1 MNIKKARADVAHIRQ
16 TTQFTCC
23 AASIASALRA
33 LGKNVTEDD
42 VNRVLGAQPMRGAS
56 WEQMLATVQYFGC
69 RGALVVPATPSMLK
83 SWTDRGNPA
92 VIAWNPED
100 RPWSHASVVFD
111 VVSRPDGI
119 LDVHIMDPNIPNPS
133 RTVRVMGE
141 DAFCQ
146 KWGEKMSD
154 TMILRRPAMLVSL
167 EVTPGGRQVVAS
179 ERTSGDREVTQV
191 GNLKAYWEYNSGSRR
206 EYVISDRSIEGNPII
221 GQIAW
226 NRKSNTWEVSQWLDN
241 NQERKR
247 SLGTLTASDARE
259 GVKLSLML
267 FQEKQQNLV
276 LASTI
281 PIPKLVKSPRPY
293 KNGADL
299 KKAWSEVVDMFMSK
313 DHEYDTDDQDVILR
327 DLGPFDAGYK
337 AGLARETSGGE
348 NMRVGGLF
356 LSLAKMNGHYEH
368 SLQEW
373 KLGYEAGLEQAVSD
387 EGHKVAKRTT
397 EVRGPKRDPNKIV
410 IPDDA
415 VRRTPRL
422 GPEAVTTRR
431 KTRFDDKT
439 VYDRKPKRRE
449 SYE

>member
-1 MNIKKARADVAHIRQ
+1 MSIKKARADVAHIRQ

-69 RGALVVPATPSMLK
+69 RGALVVPATPLMLK

-111 VVSRPDGI
+111 VVSRPDGV

-133 RTVRVMGE
+133 RTVRVMDE

-179 ERTSGDREVTQV
+179 
-191 GNLKAYWEYNSGSRR
+191 
-206 EYVISDRSIEGNPII
+206 
-221 GQIAW
+221 
-226 NRKSNTWEVSQWLDN
+226 
-241 NQERKR
+241 
-247 SLGTLTASDARE
+247 
-259 GVKLSLML
+259 
-267 FQEKQQNLV
+267 
-276 LASTI
+276 ST

-293 KNGADL
+293 KNEADL
-299 KKAWSEVVDMFMSK
+299 KKAWSEVVDMFMRD
-313 DHEYDTDDQDVILR
+313 DHEYDTDDQNVILR

-337 AGLARETSGGE
+337 AGLAGETSGGE

-373 KLGYEAGLEQAVSD
+373 KLGYEAGLAQAVND
-387 EGHKVAKRTT
+387 EGHKVAKKTT
-397 EVRGPKRDPNKIV
+397 EVRGPKRDPNKID

-415 VRRTPRL
+415 IRRTPRL

-431 KTRFDDKT
+431 NTRFQDKT
-439 VYDRKPKRRE
+439 VYDRKPKRRD